1 MSNVVMMFVG
11 ILVALAGLFMVARAT
26 DDMFGF
32 AGAVFTAFGILFTFG
47 VVRRMTG

>member
-1 MSNVVMMFVG
+1 MSNVVMLFVG
-11 ILVALAGLFMVARAT
+11 ILVALVGLFMLARAT

-32 AGAVFTAFGILFTFG
+32 AGAVFTAFGVLFAFG

>member
-1 MSNVVMMFVG
+1 
-11 ILVALAGLFMVARAT
+11 MVARAT

-47 VVRRMTG
+47 VIRRMTG